1 MAVLTRGGMI
11 HEQAYRHAVPVPG
24 VWNCAGGHV
33 GRPGNGQQSGPP
45 HNVVALAEVG
55 NSYGLWLL
63 NLRNDKGR

>member
-1 MAVLTRGGMI
+1 MSRLTGMLCLFLACGTAPSATRVALVTASS
-11 HEQAYRHAVPVPG
+11 QDR
-24 VWNCAGGHV
+24 
-33 GRPGNGQQSGPP
+33 P